1 MVALCQFQ
9 LGRVLLK
16 EEEAAPTLGLMMDH
30 AVSHTLHLQHQISQL
45 ERVNSRLTQE
55 RMAALAKLE
64 QSTLT
69 KEEVSPTV
77 VTSDTNCIYLQ
88 VERDLYSK
96 FKLVLNEKKNKIRR
110 LMDGHAP
117 VEDSHTHGAAEEKG
131 RTTKGPSLAAA
142 TPEKRQSGE
151 FVVTHI
157 ENTVCLH
164 TALLGEAD
172 EVVSPPTRRRKRE
185 ATHRATADIPKPPSF
200 PSPHTSAKNTTDP
213 SSSTDGDDLLHLL

>member
-1 MVALCQFQ
+1 MSVPAGQGAPEG
-9 LGRVLLK
+9 GRGCPHSWVDDGSRS
-16 EEEAAPTLGLMMDH
+16 EPHPPSPAPDLSTGE
-30 AVSHTLHLQHQISQL
+30 SQL
-45 ERVNSRLTQE
+45 
-55 RMAALAKLE
+55 K
-64 QSTLT
+64 
-69 KEEVSPTV
+69 
-77 VTSDTNCIYLQ
+77 TNPGTDGSSCQTGTEHPHQRGGEPYSGYFRHQLYLQ